1 MAKRKTGGMGK
12 KGKEEVKEGEEGV
25 TLQALRLRVLSETP
39 LGFLALICAR
49 PTRCKRPAWAGAME
63 KKVRRRRRGRE
74 ESEGSMKRR
83 GWGRRGRRRERKPN
97 PPSPWLAIPIPV
109 VLGIV
114 RQVSVIPEEGNDA
127 KREDGLV
134 LSSVE
139 WAREKH
145 GRVMSERSLRSW
157 TRGILSP
164 GSNACCVC
172 QMRVVER

>member
-1 MAKRKTGGMGK
+1 MGN

-25 TLQALRLRVLSETP
+25 TLQALRLRVLSKA

-49 PTRCKRPAWAGAME
+49 PTRCKRPAWAGAMG

-74 ESEGSMKRR
+74 ESEGLMKRW

-97 PPSPWLAIPIPV
+97 PPNPWLAIPIPV

-114 RQVSVIPEEGNDA
+114 RKVSVIPEEGSDA
-127 KREDGLV
+127 KREDGFV
-134 LSSVE
+134 PSSVE

-157 TRGILSP
+157 IRGILSP
-164 GSNACCVC
+164 GSDACCMC